1 MKKFLTLILAVA
13 MMATMSVSAWAET
26 VRGETDKPIDVS
38 GEYKDNSTKPEVISA
53 DVTWGAM
60 EFTYTVSGSMDWNS
74 DNHDY
79 DDNTRGA
86 WAENGNTI
94 TVVNH
99 SNVPI
104 TVSFAFAANT
114 GYSKDELSPAL
125 TTESVNLPTAE
136 NVSKDDLSTL
146 TASSTLTFNGTLK
159 AGTTDGTKIGSINV
173 SIAKTVAQEQ

>member
-13 MMATMSVSAWAET
+13 MMATLSVSAWAET
-26 VRGETDKPIDVS
+26 VRGETSKPIDVS
-38 GEYKDNSTKPEVISA
+38 GEYKDNSTKPGVISV

-79 DDNTRGA
+79 DDNTRSD
-86 WAENGNTI
+86 WTENGNTVN
-94 TVVNH
+94 VVNH

-104 TVSFAFAANT
+104 TVSFAFTANT
-114 GYSKDELSPAL
+114 GYSNDELSPVL

-136 NVSKDDLSTL
+136 NVSTNDLSTL
-146 TASSTLTFNGTLK
+146 TTSSTLTFAGTLK
-159 AGTTDGTKIGSINV
+159 AGTTVGTTIGSINV
-173 SIAKTVAQEQ
+173 SIVKTVVQEQ